1 MDDNDIE
8 FSKENLQKELE
19 IKEEMLNNPSKD
31 MQKFIDDLLT
41 TKYINKNEN
50 RRYRNTFYKRRIKK
64 SSQYKIFHVK

>member
-31 MQKFIDDLLT
+31 MQKFIDDLLN
-41 TKYINKNEN
+41 INEK
-50 RRYRNTFYKRRIKK
+50 F
-64 SSQYKIFHVK
+64 